1 MLVAFMNNRAADALS
16 TELTASIGRL
26 PILSETRPVRRA
38 ENVKMSA
45 HADPIRPI
53 SIQLAPMFEASSGE
67 MGTPMPIAN
76 ISRNVNAY
84 WSVPRAITD
93 SLGIDTEEF
102 TDSA

>member
-1 MLVAFMNNRAADALS
+1 MR
-16 TELTASIGRL
+16 T
-26 PILSETRPVRRA
+26 

-84 WSVPRAITD
+84 WPVPRAITD